1 MVISNGKE
9 KNMLK
14 KLIASTALAAV
25 MIYASPSFAATATDT
40 VVAKVNGEP
49 VYKVDLEKIEKT
61 LPPELVK
68 NAREKDK
75 EKFFA
80 GLRDQAIDIKLLT
93 DAAKKANLEKDP
105 EVQQAIAQMT
115 DQVLLQAYIGKQLN
129 PLVNDKAIKAK
140 YDEFIKAFPKDE
152 METKARHI
160 MVKDEAEAKK
170 IIQDLKGGADF
181 QKLAR
186 EKSID
191 KSTANEGG
199 ELGYMRKNDIDPTFG
214 DALFTLKPGAYNE
227 TPVKTSLGWHIIK
240 VEDRRKVKPPKFE
253 EIKDQLGAA
262 VFQEQFK
269 KLVEQ
274 HRDKASIE
282 RFNADGK
289 PAAVGKDEA
298 GVASVPAS
306 TDAKK

>member
-1 MVISNGKE
+1 
-9 KNMLK
+9 MLK
-14 KLIASTALAAV
+14 NLIASTALAAV
-25 MIYASPSFAATATDT
+25 MAYASPSFAATPTDT
-40 VVAKVNGEP
+40 VVAKVNGDP
-49 VYKVDLEKIEKT
+49 VYKGDLEKIEKT

-68 NAREKDK
+68 NAKEKDK
-75 EKFFA
+75 GKFFA

-105 EVQQAIAQMT
+105 EVQQTIAQMT

-129 PLVNDKAIKAK
+129 PLVNDKAIKEK
-140 YDEFIKAFPKDE
+140 YDEFVKAFPKDE

-170 IIQDLKGGADF
+170 IIQELKGGADF

-191 KSTANEGG
+191 KSTTNEGG

-214 DALFTLKPGAYNE
+214 DALFSLKPGAYSE

-282 RFNADGK
+282 RFNAEGK
-289 PAAVGKDEA
+289 PATIDKTDT
-298 GVASVPAS
+298 SVVSTPANIEV
-306 TDAKK
+306 KK